1 MTSKDKGHYRNKHPF
16 GIKVNPEIAEA
27 VEKKAS
33 NHKISCAAAF
43 TIVKELN
50 GEPQEVGMAI
60 DSQEITLTKCQL
72 GLFGYGPDKKA
83 IKPIENIDKNLEE
96 SIREC
101 LTNDR
106 LSCKDAWEIADRRGI
121 KRMEVT
127 SVCET
132 LKIKIYSCQLG
143 AFK

>member
-1 MTSKDKGHYRNKHPF
+1 MTSKDEGHYRNKHPV

-27 VEKKAS
+27 VKKNSS
-33 NHKISCAAAF
+33 NQKISCAAAF
-43 TIVKELN
+43 TIANELN

-60 DSQEITLTKCQL
+60 DSLEISLTKCQL

-83 IKPIENIDKNLEE
+83 IKPTENIDKDHEE
-96 SIREC
+96 AIREC

-106 LSCKDAWEIADRRGI
+106 LSCKDAWEIADRCGI
-121 KRMEVT
+121 KRMGVT
-127 SVCET
+127 SACEV
-132 LKIKIYSCQLG
+132 LKIKISSCQLG